1 MQVKRPFLVKFPAT
15 DWKLYQKR
23 LCHGYLPMTIEKI
36 YSVAFF
42 PEHPRVTTFADS
54 IACESFDF
62 KIVFGSR
69 GFKDECSCQW
79 LWEKELETKYLRS

>member
-1 MQVKRPFLVKFPAT
+1 MKRPFLVKFPAT

-42 PEHPRVTTFADS
+42 PEHPRVTAFVLLAKALIS
-54 IACESFDF
+54 
-62 KIVFGSR
+62 KPY
-69 GFKDECSCQW
+69 
-79 LWEKELETKYLRS
+79 LEAGVSKMSVLVNDYGKKN